1 MKIIL
6 LSSLFFVLFSSSS
19 YSLGREKCTDY
30 SSEAKTTMGAKIIYS
45 WCLREKSSFFN
56 RSDVFN
62 CAKKSA
68 DANSN
73 FGAKLIFAWC
83 KNKKKNKKKYKC
95 AQEAS
100 SAKNDFSAKVIFGNC
115 IKKK

>member
-6 LSSLFFVLFSSSS
+6 LSSLFLVMFISSS
-19 YSLGREKCTDY
+19 YSLSREKCTDY

-45 WCLREKSSFFN
+45 LCLREKSSFFN
-56 RSDVFN
+56 RSNEFN

-73 FGAKLIFAWC
+73 FGARLIFAWC
-83 KNKKKNKKKYKC
+83 KNKNKNKKKYKC
-95 AQEAS
+95 ALEAF
-100 SAKNDFSAKVIFGNC
+100 SAKNDLSAKIIFANC
-115 IKKK
+115 LKK